1 MVTFRL
7 LDTHFGLVILQ
18 STYGVPFGIWLM
30 RGFFEGIPLGIEESA
45 MVDGCSKLGALWRV
59 VLPLSL
65 PGLAAVA
72 IFVFILSWSDLLFS
86 LIFINTASLRTLQPG
101 LLGYLTLSA
110 DFAQLMAAST
120 LILIPVA
127 VMFMSMERY
136 LVSGLTAGAVK
147 G

>member
-1 MVTFRL
+1 
-7 LDTHFGLVILQ
+7 
-18 STYGVPFGIWLM
+18 
-30 RGFFEGIPLGIEESA
+30 

-59 VLPLSL
+59 VLPLSV

-86 LIFINTASLRTLQPG
+86 LVFINTASLRTIQPG
-101 LLGYLTLSA
+101 LLGYLTLSG
-110 DFAQLMAAST
+110 DFAQLMAASS

-127 VMFMSMERY
+127 IMFMSVERY
-136 LVSGLTAGAVK
+136 LVGGLTAGAVK